1 MIDPAAGW
9 STPRTLVDKP
19 ALTDINQFD
28 VAVGSNGTGI
38 AAWVEISHTEPD
50 DAGVQHDSYALA
62 TSVRRN

>member
-1 MIDPAAGW
+1 
-9 STPRTLVDKP
+9 LVDKP